1 MSTATILIV
10 DDHPMMRTAL
20 RIALEDQPD
29 LAVVGEA
36 GSVAQGKL
44 RAVAL
49 KPDLILLDLYLPD
62 GNGVELIR
70 FRNDMLPETRI
81 LVVTSSNNEKDL
93 IAVMDAGAENYIVK
107 DSSPEQLLQGV
118 RAVLGGVSFLTLG
131 ATRILLKK
139 LRQPETETRA
149 DGSNLSEREK
159 QILQHLAGG
168 ATNAE
173 IANALY
179 ITESTVRTHFQ
190 RISKKLNL
198 LNHSQLMLYA
208 INNCK

>member
-20 RIALEDQPD
+20 RIALENQAD
-29 LAVVGEA
+29 LKVVGEA

-44 RAVAL
+44 VAIAL

-62 GNGVELIR
+62 GNGVELIH
-70 FRNDMLPETRI
+70 FRNENLTETRI
-81 LVVTSSNNEKDL
+81 LVVTSSSNEKDL
-93 IAVMDAGAENYIVK
+93 IAAMEAGAESYLVK
-107 DSSPEQLLQGV
+107 DSSTEQLLQGV
-118 RAVLGGVSFLTLG
+118 MAVLGGMSFLTPG
-131 ATRILLKK
+131 ATGILLKK
-139 LRQPETETRA
+139 LRQPETEPGV

-159 QILQHLAGG
+159 QILHHLARG
-168 ATNAE
+168 ATNTE
-173 IANALY
+173 IAKALF

-198 LNHSQLMLYA
+198 LNHSQMMLYA
-208 INNCK
+208 INNFK